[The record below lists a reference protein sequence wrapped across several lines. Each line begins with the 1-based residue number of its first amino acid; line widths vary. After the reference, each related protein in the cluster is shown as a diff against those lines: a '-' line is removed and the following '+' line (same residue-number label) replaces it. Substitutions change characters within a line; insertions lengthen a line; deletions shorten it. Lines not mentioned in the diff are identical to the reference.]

1 MSNVRFYY
9 LHFFVF
15 VKKIVKKISIVLRDL
30 GAGGKIIT
38 DLDNAVFLF
47 QLLELVS
54 KELNP
59 LAAFLHVYAG
69 GLIFM
74 KNFIKSSKRAK

>member
-54 KELNP
+54 NELNH

-69 GLIFM
+69 GLILV
-74 KNFIKSSKRAK
+74 K